1 MKATERKCHSCG
13 GYGTILF
20 NGVLRGCKSC
30 DGKGKVNLPTGIKR
44 RSSLLFST
52 LEPLTPSPNMT
63 TSQRLHLRA
72 SLLELARLIFGT
84 LLIAAAV
91 ASLPFLFAVL

>member
-1 MKATERKCHSCG
+1 MLHNRNMSTPNIATAEQ
-13 GYGTILF
+13 
-20 NGVLRGCKSC
+20 
-30 DGKGKVNLPTGIKR
+30 IKQIAAR
-44 RSSLLFST
+44 H
-52 LEPLTPSPNMT
+52 PSPNMT

-91 ASLPFLFAVL
+91 ASLPFLFAIL